1 MALVDA
7 SRIRV
12 EIVVSVAPRTVQRVM
27 VELAHGASLRDA
39 VEASGLMGQIEG
51 LDAAGLAAG
60 VWSAGVWG
68 RKERAGQMLRD
79 GDRVELV
86 RQLKVD
92 PKAARRLRYRSQG
105 EKIPKGR
112 HRPADW
118 TATGEGS

>member
-27 VELAHGASLRDA
+27 IELAHGASLRDA

-60 VWSAGVWG
+60 VWSPACGG
-68 RKERAGQMLRD
+68 ARSG
-79 GDRVELV
+79 LV
-86 RQLKVD
+86 RCSVMEIAWSWCD
-92 PKAARRLRYRSQG
+92 S
-105 EKIPKGR
+105 
-112 HRPADW
+112 
-118 TATGEGS
+118 